1 MKLDRE
7 KVRGLFV
14 EELGWDYFGGD
25 MNISI
30 GGQVSL
36 LEGIAEKRGL
46 VVCQYKAKSEGD
58 FPNHSMRQR
67 IEREVAK
74 RVREHLIVYVAHD
87 EKTQV
92 WQWVQRE
99 LGRPERTRTHDYHR
113 GRTSELLIQKLE
125 RLSFALE
132 EEEGLSIVDVA
143 GRVGAA
149 FDVERVTKRFYER
162 FKKEHDAFLRF
173 LKGIPDVEMQRGY
186 VSVMLNRLMF
196 IYFIQKK
203 NFLNG
208 DGNYLRT
215 NLAKSKKAGADRFYK
230 TFLCPLFL
238 KGLRSLSASA
248 VSGRIN
254 VSAKCRI

>member
-1 MKLDRE
+1 M
-7 KVRGLFV
+7 RGLFV
-14 EELGWDYFGGD
+14 EELGWDYFDGG

-30 GGQVSL
+30 GGQVSS
-36 LEGIAEKRGL
+36 LEGIAQKRGF

-74 RVREHLIVYVAHD
+74 RVREHLIVYVSHD

-99 LGRPERTRTHDYHR
+99 LGRPERVRTHDYHR
-113 GRTSELLIQKLE
+113 GQAGELLVQKLE

-132 EEEGLSIVDVA
+132 EEEGLSIADVT
-143 GRVGAA
+143 GRVRAA

-162 FKKEHDAFLRF
+162 FKKEHEAFLTF
-173 LKGIPDVEMQRGY
+173 LKDIPDVEMQRGY

-203 NFLNG
+203 GFLNG
-208 DGNYLRT
+208 DTDYLRT
-215 NLAKSKKAGADRFYK
+215 NLSRSKAAGADRYYK
-230 TFLCPLFL
+230 TFLCPLFF
-238 KGLRSLSASA
+238 
-248 VSGRIN
+248 
-254 VSAKCRI
+254 